1 MLSSTVKFIFA
12 FFSLLLGSYA
22 ASQEL
27 TEVYTLLP
35 VRETR
40 FDPQGVRFNYEL
52 PCGAEKI
59 GVLAHREANGTLR
72 LAVVTQLPVRSC
84 MGLGSME
91 SDVLRGMN
99 YADIAQIQT
108 FDQDTILKRIR
119 FPRIEAANHDGK
131 TAQVVYRSACG
142 QPLGILI
149 QDRGEELALG
159 VIEAYADNKAPCER
173 HALMLELSDFNMSQ
187 PPLVTPLRLKRT
199 ELERLYFLR
208 LATIDATSL
217 QQENQRVSF
226 VFEHACNEA
235 PVGLVQDFQ
244 SEHGKN
250 QIAMVIAHYPN
261 QECEAGTKVLR
272 AKYRGS
278 LLTNSPVTL
287 LKDQFDPFVLTL
299 STPTNLA
306 INQGFMGTQIQLA
319 TYNECQRS
327 LGVIIKRN
335 ELTDMAVAVLQ
346 AREEQPC
353 KSNIK
358 EVSLNQPLM
367 TDLPPRRITF
377 LSLKGE

>member
-1 MLSSTVKFIFA
+1 MLSSSVKFIFI
-12 FFSLLLGSYA
+12 FFGLLLGSYA
-22 ASQEL
+22 AAKEL
-27 TEVYTLLP
+27 NEVYTLLP
-35 VRETR
+35 VRDTR
-40 FDPQGVRFNYEL
+40 FDPQGIRFSYEL
-52 PCGAEKI
+52 PCGGEKVGI
-59 GVLAHREANGTLR
+59 LAHREATGTLR
-72 LAVVTQLPVRSC
+72 LAIVAQLPVRPC

-99 YADIAQIQT
+99 YAAIADIQT
-108 FDQDTILKRIR
+108 FDQDILLTRIR
-119 FPRIEAANHDGK
+119 FPRIEAASHDGK

-159 VIEAYADNKAPCER
+159 VVEAYAERPQCER
-173 HALMLELSDFNMSQ
+173 HALMLELSDFNLNQQ
-187 PPLVTPLRLKRT
+187 PMVTPLRLKRT

-208 LATIDATSL
+208 LANIDATSL
-217 QQENQRVSF
+217 RQEGQRVSF

-244 SEHGKN
+244 SAHGKN
-250 QIAMVIAHYPN
+250 QIAMVMAHYPN

-272 AKYRGS
+272 AKYKGS
-278 LLTNSPVTL
+278 LLTDNPVAI
-287 LKDQFDPFVLTL
+287 LKDQFDPFALTL
-299 STPTNLA
+299 STPANLA
-306 INQGFMGTQIQLA
+306 INEGFMGTQIQLA

-346 AREEQPC
+346 ARDEQPC

-367 TDLPPRRITF
+367 TDLPPRRVTF